1 MDDTSVD
8 DLLKQLS
15 EFPREKK
22 VRDDGVELSGE
33 NLEEFLLKYTG
44 RLVKDSV
51 ESIENMKDFIDS
63 APDAEGAEA
72 LASLI
77 RSAASSIDILQR
89 VMTSREKNTSTKEIT
104 KMKIESQQIQ
114 TDKEIGARL
123 LLSREEAIKA
133 LIDSSNAPK
142 AIDVKSEI
150 VEN

>member
-89 VMTSREKNTSTKEIT
+89 VMTSREKNISTKEIT

-133 LIDSSNAPK
+133 LIDSSNVPK

-150 VEN
+150 VDN

>member
-1 MDDTSVD
+1 VDDTSVD

-89 VMTSREKNTSTKEIT
+89 VMTSREKNMSTREIT

-142 AIDVKSEI
+142 VIDVKSNI
-150 VEN
+150 VDN

>member
-77 RSAASSIDILQR
+77 RSAASLIDILQR

-150 VEN
+150 VES

>member
-1 MDDTSVD
+1 VDDTSVD

-33 NLEEFLLKYTG
+33 NLEEFLLRYTG

-150 VEN
+150 VES

>member
-1 MDDTSVD
+1 VDDTSVD

-133 LIDSSNAPK
+133 LIDSSNAPR

-150 VEN
+150 VES

>member
-150 VEN
+150 VES

>member
-133 LIDSSNAPK
+133 LIDSSNAPR

-150 VEN
+150 VES

>member
-1 MDDTSVD
+1 VDDTSVD

-89 VMTSREKNTSTKEIT
+89 VMTSREKNISTKEIT

-133 LIDSSNAPK
+133 LIDSSNVPK

-150 VEN
+150 VDN

>member
-1 MDDTSVD
+1 VDDTSVD

-89 VMTSREKNTSTKEIT
+89 VMTSREKNMSTREIT
-104 KMKIESQQIQ
+104 KMKIESQQTQ

-142 AIDVKSEI
+142 VIDVKSKI
-150 VEN
+150 VDN

>member
-1 MDDTSVD
+1 VDDTSVD

-123 LLSREEAIKA
+123 LFREKKR
-133 LIDSSNAPK
+133 LK
-142 AIDVKSEI
+142 L
-150 VEN
+150 

>member
-1 MDDTSVD
+1 VDDTSVD

-89 VMTSREKNTSTKEIT
+89 VMTSREKNMSTREIT
-104 KMKIESQQIQ
+104 KMKIESQQTQ

-133 LIDSSNAPK
+133 LIDSSNVPK

-150 VEN
+150 LEN

>member
-1 MDDTSVD
+1 MDDNSVD

-22 VRDDGVELSGE
+22 VRDDGFELSNE

-63 APDAEGAEA
+63 APDAESTEA

-77 RSAASSIDILQR
+77 KSATSSIDILQR
-89 VMTSREKNTSTKEIT
+89 IMTSREKNNSSKEIA

-133 LIDSSNAPK
+133 LMDSSKATK
-142 AIDVKSEI
+142 AIEVESKI
-150 VEN
+150 VED

>member
-1 MDDTSVD
+1 VDDTSVD

-63 APDAEGAEA
+63 A
-72 LASLI
+72 
-77 RSAASSIDILQR
+77 QR
-89 VMTSREKNTSTKEIT
+89 H
-104 KMKIESQQIQ
+104 
-114 TDKEIGARL
+114 
-123 LLSREEAIKA
+123 
-133 LIDSSNAPK
+133 
-142 AIDVKSEI
+142 
-150 VEN
+150 

>member
-89 VMTSREKNTSTKEIT
+89 VMTSREKNMSTREIT
-104 KMKIESQQIQ
+104 KMKIESQQTQ

-133 LIDSSNAPK
+133 LIDSSNVPK

-150 VEN
+150 LEN

>member
-89 VMTSREKNTSTKEIT
+89 VMTSREKNMSTREIT
-104 KMKIESQQIQ
+104 KMKIESQQTQ

-142 AIDVKSEI
+142 VIDVKSKI
-150 VEN
+150 VDN

>member
-1 MDDTSVD
+1 VDDTSVD

-150 VEN
+150 VES

>member
-89 VMTSREKNTSTKEIT
+89 VMTSREKNMSTREIT

-142 AIDVKSEI
+142 VIDVKSNI
-150 VEN
+150 VDN

>member
-1 MDDTSVD
+1 VDDNSVD

-15 EFPREKK
+15 DFPREKK
-22 VRDDGVELSGE
+22 VRDDGFELSNE

-63 APDAEGAEA
+63 APDAESAEA

-77 RSAASSIDILQR
+77 KSATSSIDILQR
-89 VMTSREKNTSTKEIT
+89 IMTSREKNSSSKEIA

-133 LIDSSNAPK
+133 LIESSNKPK
-142 AIDVKSEI
+142 AIEVESKI
-150 VEN
+150 VED

>member
-89 VMTSREKNTSTKEIT
+89 VMTSREKNMSTREIT

-133 LIDSSNAPK
+133 LIDSSNVPK

-150 VEN
+150 LEN

>member
-1 MDDTSVD
+1 VDDTSVD

>member
-22 VRDDGVELSGE
+22 VRDDGFELSGE